1 MIIKTL
7 SLVFIFLI
15 SLTAVQAKNGGW
27 ISSGGENFLD
37 GKNPWFLHGTTIN
50 ACLNIDEAGMELSPH
65 EIKASLDRAL
75 SYWQAEFKKETDH
88 LYAPGRRGFKL
99 GENTFVFPSDLRCKG
114 TESLRFLIGSGSLSE
129 SEKLYLQISRKN
141 YVGVA
146 VRTNYDPAQ
155 LQASGFIYIASDRDL
170 REGKLSEDIINN
182 PWTHP
187 KLLEL
192 ALIHELGHVYGIPHM
207 GNSIMSEIFMD
218 LLLSRY
224 YYKDFIKNGAESFIS
239 SEKELRYCTLLPSAT
254 INFFGLPVN
263 TACLIGVWKDSNT
276 FQLYSQMHREDPKLV
291 ASVMG
296 LTVELAGLKS
306 RPIAYLRVTA
316 DQQIFSAD
324 DLNHRS
330 LLPGPLQERYNLKGR
345 LLNHQ
350 TLASH
355 PVMMEVSPESVLLHS
370 LSRDQFVTIFSFD
383 SPLSKILG
391 QTVELQ

>member
-1 MIIKTL
+1 MTTKTISL
-7 SLVFIFLI
+7 LVFL
-15 SLTAVQAKNGGW
+15 LTSSFVVHAKSGGW

-37 GKNPWFLHGTTIN
+37 GKNPWFLHGTTIS
-50 ACLNIDEAGMELSPH
+50 ACLNIDEAGMELPSN

-75 SYWQAEFKKETDH
+75 AYWQAEFKKETDH

-99 GENTFVFPSDLRCKG
+99 GENTFSFPADLRCTG
-114 TESLRFLIGSGSLSE
+114 DESLRFIIGSGALSE
-129 SEKLYLQISRKN
+129 SEKQYLQISRKN

-146 VRTNYDPAQ
+146 VRTNYDPTQ
-155 LQASGFIYIASDRDL
+155 LHATGFIYIASDRDL
-170 REGKLSEDIINN
+170 REGKLSEDIIIN

-254 INFFGLPVN
+254 IHFFGLPVN
-263 TACLIGVWKDSNT
+263 TSCLIGIWKDANT
-276 FQLYSQMHREDPKLV
+276 FQLYSQMHLEEPKLV
-291 ASVMG
+291 ASVLG

-306 RPIAYLRVTA
+306 RPIAYLRVTPE
-316 DQQIFSAD
+316 QQIFSPD

-330 LLPGPLQERYNLKGR
+330 LLPGPLQENYNLKGR

-350 TLASH
+350 TLATH

-370 LSRDQFVTIFSFD
+370 LARDQFVTIFSFD

>member
-1 MIIKTL
+1 MISKGLLIFILLSSSL
-7 SLVFIFLI
+7 SLH
-15 SLTAVQAKNGGW
+15 AKGGGW
-27 ISSGGENFLD
+27 ISSGGESFLD
-37 GKNPWFLHGTTIN
+37 GKNPWFLHRSSIST
-50 ACLNIDEAGMELSPH
+50 CLSVDEAGMQLSTS
-65 EIKASLDRAL
+65 EIKTIVETAL
-75 SYWQAEFKKETDH
+75 TYWQEEFKKETDH

-99 GENTFVFPSDLRCKG
+99 GHNSFEFTPGLQCQGSED
-114 TESLRFLIGSGSLSE
+114 LRFLIGSGSLSE
-129 SEKLYLQISRKN
+129 KEKVYLQTGLKN

-146 VRTNYDPAQ
+146 VRTDYDRTQ
-155 LQASGFIYIASDRDL
+155 LKAKGFIYIASDRDL
-170 REGKLSEDIINN
+170 RDGKLSEDIITN

-192 ALIHELGHVYGIPHM
+192 ALIHELGHVFGIPHM
-207 GNSIMSEIFMD
+207 GNSLMSEIFMD

-224 YYKDFIKNGAESFIS
+224 FYKDFIKNGVESFIS

-254 INFFGLPVN
+254 IQFFGLPLN
-263 TACLIGVWKDSNT
+263 TSCLIGVWKNANT
-276 FQLYSQMHREDPKLV
+276 FELYAQLHNEEPSLI
-291 ASVMG
+291 ASAFG

-316 DQQIFSAD
+316 EQQVFSPD

-330 LLPGPLQERYNLKGR
+330 LLPGPLQERFNLRGR
-345 LLNHQ
+345 LLNHK
-350 TLASH
+350 TLQSH

-370 LSRDQFVTIFSFD
+370 MAREQFVTIFSFD